1 MASIKIKIFKLQEL
15 FRDYFSSCFSSR
27 KKTFKFIALLIF
39 TTLFLMQSFIILF
52 NNSFYN
58 NFSDDILQYYTII
71 IDFVASIKDG
81 SISFFNLNNY
91 FGASFF
97 SDIYYIP
104 LDIFTFITFGLS
116 YIMPTEIAYSITEMI
131 KIFIGVMALAYYFNL
146 KGMKNRTIFWMSI
159 FYFVSGGMVSFMAF
173 PAFLSIFFYAPLAL
187 IVIHFFFIKKRWMVP
202 LFAFIVVMYDFYLA
216 YMLLAFTSFAF
227 LIEYFKYEKFKFFSL
242 LKEGILFLGSLI
254 LGVLMASVIL
264 LPSITFILEETYRA
278 QASFN
283 AWIVNIGSYELKLFQ
298 PNIYIRYLAKIF
310 AEQRPVGFYGF
321 ENDYGLEH
329 ISLYITIFG
338 FVYMSYIF
346 FMKDKISRV
355 YKISFIIAIIFMFFP
370 IFSYLFSGT
379 LDKPYTRWINLLPI
393 LQITALAHV
402 FNEKGFE
409 KVKMKYLTIIISF
422 LLLLSG
428 FLVYY
433 YIKKLQIDVHYA
445 GREAMTADT
454 VLIGVSAI
462 YLIILLVF
470 GWLKKYTVIKWFI
483 WIEVVVAVGYIYSG
497 PLAFSNKIDTFDTM
511 HEINHFLKDNLEQD
525 EFYRVYVDISRFKVE
540 DTNFNRMT
548 VFPTNTT
555 IFHSWTDSETNAIS
569 KMIFNSNE
577 YQSKSRMNY
586 FGYYINHFLGYKY
599 ILVDND
605 YQYNFGQEYF
615 TLISSDGIFSLYEM
629 NYSSNFRVFDTYFN
643 SDDSDLIDNNALK
656 DLSSS
661 LIKQKAFLM
670 AAIIDADKE
679 YDMSQY
685 DLNYLDSPYDQALKS
700 LSPYRTISG
709 VTEITTGFDEF
720 GNQDNIEREFYLYDE
735 ETIDIIFDT
744 GALYIK
750 FLSSTN
756 SISDLEKYSVFMEFE
771 NGNRQLCQIYD
782 LNDGENEY
790 NIPYQIKCE
799 FWSRPVK
806 IYIEKNDNLPIA
818 PVLKVRA
825 ENAIDSAAY
834 LEYDLSQLNLA
845 NEQGHILF
853 DMSLDKAF
861 ERVFVVDEF
870 GDSYECLD
878 GYYYYNTKPN
888 KIYLYKT
895 SGMYDYSDL
904 FNLRLRYIIEESIN
918 VDELL
923 SQDQFLDKQLIIKD
937 SRIELKYKNVKA
949 TDKDQIVVIP
959 IAYSDD
965 WKFTS
970 SNEYDTISVSG
981 GFLGIIIPKGTID
994 IDINMTFMPK
1004 NLDLGVYVTL
1014 GATAIYLLVFVTP
1027 ILIKK
1032 KKRGL

>member
-1 MASIKIKIFKLQEL
+1 
-15 FRDYFSSCFSSR
+15 
-27 KKTFKFIALLIF
+27 
-39 TTLFLMQSFIILF
+39 
-52 NNSFYN
+52 
-58 NFSDDILQYYTII
+58 
-71 IDFVASIKDG
+71 
-81 SISFFNLNNY
+81 
-91 FGASFF
+91 
-97 SDIYYIP
+97 
-104 LDIFTFITFGLS
+104 
-116 YIMPTEIAYSITEMI
+116 
-131 KIFIGVMALAYYFNL
+131 
-146 KGMKNRTIFWMSI
+146 
-159 FYFVSGGMVSFMAF
+159 
-173 PAFLSIFFYAPLAL
+173 
-187 IVIHFFFIKKRWMVP
+187 
-202 LFAFIVVMYDFYLA
+202 
-216 YMLLAFTSFAF
+216 
-227 LIEYFKYEKFKFFSL
+227 
-242 LKEGILFLGSLI
+242 
-254 LGVLMASVIL
+254 
-264 LPSITFILEETYRA
+264 
-278 QASFN
+278 
-283 AWIVNIGSYELKLFQ
+283 
-298 PNIYIRYLAKIF
+298 
-310 AEQRPVGFYGF
+310 
-321 ENDYGLEH
+321 
-329 ISLYITIFG
+329 
-338 FVYMSYIF
+338 
-346 FMKDKISRV
+346 
-355 YKISFIIAIIFMFFP
+355 
-370 IFSYLFSGT
+370 
-379 LDKPYTRWINLLPI
+379 
-393 LQITALAHV
+393 
-402 FNEKGFE
+402 
-409 KVKMKYLTIIISF
+409 
-422 LLLLSG
+422 
-428 FLVYY
+428 
-433 YIKKLQIDVHYA
+433 
-445 GREAMTADT
+445 
-454 VLIGVSAI
+454 
-462 YLIILLVF
+462 VF

-615 TLISSDGIFSLYEM
+615 TLISSDGIFSFYEM

-756 SISDLEKYSVFMEFE
+756 SISDLKKYSVFMEFE